1 MQISI
6 SHPEHNKKNIRSD
19 IKDKSNV
26 AQNRNKKKPKK
37 EEEEEELVSLIDKE

>member
-6 SHPEHNKKNIRSD
+6 SHPEQNKKNIRSD

-26 AQNRNKKKPKK
+26 AQNRNKKNQKK
-37 EEEEEELVSLIDKE
+37 RKKKKN

>member
-26 AQNRNKKKPKK
+26 AQNRNKKNQKK
-37 EEEEEELVSLIDKE
+37 RKKKKN